1 MSKKMESIDAEGATV
16 VDAIKKALTKLGV
29 TRDSVEVKVLAEG
42 NKGLFGMKGAKQAK
56 VKVFL
61 KPPQE
66 NVSREKNELNG

>member
-1 MSKKMESIDAEGATV
+1 MSNKMKSIDVEGATV

-29 TRDSVEVKVLAEG
+29 ARDRVEVKVLAEG

-66 NVSREKNELNG
+66 NVSREKKQT